1 MLEPPSSLH
10 SLTSC
15 VLDSCGA
22 VLDSCGA
29 VPSPPS
35 APLSRGASGP
45 APLLLSSNLPRRM
58 FVWAAGSHSHTPYA
72 CSIRTERCRRRR
84 YALGCWRRL
93 PSIVGALCGGKPR
106 HAPACCGAPAARRGP
121 NGPDAD
127 HGPLRPLADWCC
139 SRSCR
144 VARTKISQPTRTL
157 APARRVP
164 SHHRQPE
171 NALTVYIFMKK
182 YMHSH
187 SPFLIARA
195 LYALGVRPG
204 TLGYV
209 SACIGM
215 STNTQRAVGRPDGGR
230 KCCRPPSTVR
240 RAHSTPTKDTTHR
253 RPSRPVAGPAG
264 PRFDGR
270 CCPVDAVT
278 C

>member
-157 APARRVP
+157 APARRTVTP
-164 SHHRQPE
+164 SFLQ
-171 NALTVYIFMKK
+171 YIF
-182 YMHSH
+182 S
-187 SPFLIARA
+187 
-195 LYALGVRPG
+195 
-204 TLGYV
+204 
-209 SACIGM
+209 
-215 STNTQRAVGRPDGGR
+215 
-230 KCCRPPSTVR
+230 
-240 RAHSTPTKDTTHR
+240 
-253 RPSRPVAGPAG
+253 
-264 PRFDGR
+264 
-270 CCPVDAVT
+270 
-278 C
+278 